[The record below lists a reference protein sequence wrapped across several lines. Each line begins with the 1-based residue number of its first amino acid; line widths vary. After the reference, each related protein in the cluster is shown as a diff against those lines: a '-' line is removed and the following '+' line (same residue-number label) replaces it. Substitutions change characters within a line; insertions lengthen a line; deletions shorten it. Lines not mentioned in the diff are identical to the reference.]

1 MKVFS
6 FCLYGTEPNYYAGLL
21 ENIAII
27 KEHYPEFTIVVHKGF
42 CDPTWVIP
50 EGVEVNITNREGAIN
65 ALLRY
70 LSLCT
75 AEVGFVRD
83 TDSRITARDRW
94 CIDEFLKSDKSY
106 HSIRDHYWHQS
117 KLMAGTFGWKK
128 ALPIMMPTHE
138 VPYGYDEQFLT
149 QCVYEQIKPELLVH
163 TSVRAF
169 AGEHA
174 EWIERPCE
182 DKHDFVGNVIW
193 DGKPK
198 FAHMPEH
205 RQLLMEMRNHDQFA
219 LARRYI
225 RDLDLMEI
233 PYDHRCDTFLILAQC
248 GYYLKDPAMAR
259 RVYAAYEFADI
270 RPLVIQQSSDLL
282 RWMGRVVASF
292 DPAREPKDGEI
303 VIVYGDYP
311 DWHHGLPITNKLF
324 RHPVFFSQVKH
335 DVVESHPCWDSV
347 DVVYVLNL
355 ETRSDRYMET
365 LSSLARVAAPL
376 HKIHHYK
383 AQKDASMSPYAG
395 ATKNHLDVMVHFNQ
409 TPELKQCLILE
420 DDIVFTSD
428 VSRVWSSVAEF
439 FRRPYDY
446 TLCFLAVSRIGPR
459 EPFDDLL
466 SRSRQGCT
474 TSSAYFLRKPTSQ
487 EVQRVVQEGFDIIV
501 KGQDPNYTGVIDQY
515 WCSHLPLI
523 HFFKDKLAYQ
533 RPALSNLVGAV
544 VANLD

>member
-6 FCLYGTEPNYYAGLL
+6 FCLYGTEPNYYTGLL
-21 ENIAII
+21 ENIEII
-27 KEHYPEFTIVVHKGF
+27 KQYYPDFTIVVHKGF
-42 CDPTWVIP
+42 CDPSWVIP

-94 CIDEFLKSDKSY
+94 CIDEFLKSDKFY

-128 ALPIMMPTHE
+128 PLPIMMPTHE

-149 QCVYEQIKPELLVH
+149 QVVYDAVKPELLVH

-182 DKHDFVGNVIW
+182 DVHDFVGNVIW

-198 FAHMPEH
+198 FSHMTEH
-205 RQLLMEMRNHDQFA
+205 RQFLMEMRNHDQFA

-225 RDLDLMEI
+225 RDFDLMTL
-233 PYDHRCDTFLILAQC
+233 PHDHRCDTLLVLAQC
-248 GYYLKDPAMAR
+248 AYYLNDQAMAR
-259 RVYAAYEFADI
+259 RIYAAYEFADI
-270 RPLVIQQSSDLL
+270 RPLVIEQSSALL
-282 RWMGRVVASF
+282 HWMGRVVASF
-292 DPAREPKDGEI
+292 DPAREPKEGEI

-347 DVVYVLNL
+347 DVIYILNL

-365 LSSLARVAAPL
+365 LSSLTRVAAPL

-383 AQKDASMSPYAG
+383 AKKDTSMSAYAG

-409 TPELKQCLILE
+409 TPELKQCLVLE

-428 VSRVWSSVAEF
+428 VSRVWTSVAEF

-446 TLCFLAVSRIGPR
+446 TLCFLAISRIGPR

-501 KGQDPNYTGVIDQY
+501 KGQDTNYTGVIDQY

>member
-6 FCLYGTEPNYYAGLL
+6 FCIYGTEPNYYTGLL
-21 ENIAII
+21 ENITII

-128 ALPIMMPTHE
+128 PMSLMMPTHE
-138 VPYGYDEQFLT
+138 VGYGYDEQFLT
-149 QCVYEQIKPELLVH
+149 QCVYEQIKSELLVH

-205 RQLLMEMRNHDQFA
+205 RQLLMEMRSHDQFA

-233 PYDHRCDTFLILAQC
+233 PYDHRCDTLLVLAQC
-248 GYYLKDPAMAR
+248 GYYLNDLAMAR

-282 RWMGRVVASF
+282 HWMGRVVASF

-311 DWHHGLPITNKLF
+311 DWHHGFPITNKLF
-324 RHPVFFSQVKH
+324 RHPVFFRQVKH

-383 AQKDASMSPYAG
+383 AQKDASMSAYAG

-409 TPELKQCLILE
+409 TPELKQCLVLE

-428 VSRVWSSVAEF
+428 VSRVWTRVAEF

-446 TLCFLAVSRIGPR
+446 TLCFLAISRIGPR

>member
-6 FCLYGTEPNYYAGLL
+6 FCLYGTDRNYYTGLL
-21 ENIAII
+21 ENIEII
-27 KEHYPEFTIVVHKGF
+27 RQHYPEFTIVVHKGF

-70 LSLCT
+70 MSLCT
-75 AEVGFVRD
+75 ADVGFVRD

-138 VPYGYDEQFLT
+138 VGYGYDEQFLD

-169 AGEHA
+169 VGEHA

-182 DKHDFVGNVIW
+182 DNHDFVGNVIW

-205 RQLLMEMRNHDQFA
+205 RQLIMEMRNHDQFA

-233 PYDHRCDTFLILAQC
+233 PYHHRCDTLFVLVQC
-248 GYYLKDPAMAR
+248 GYYLNDLAMSR

-270 RPLVIQQSSDLL
+270 RPLVIQQSSSLL
-282 RWMGRVVASF
+282 NWMGRVVASF
-292 DPAREPKDGEI
+292 DPTREPKDGEV

-324 RHPVFFSQVKH
+324 RHPSFFSQVAH

-347 DVVYVLNL
+347 DVVYILNL

-376 HKIHHYK
+376 HKIYHYK
-383 AQKDASMSPYAG
+383 AQKDPSMSPYAG
-395 ATKNHLDVMVHFNQ
+395 ATKNHLDAMVHFNQ
-409 TPELKQCLILE
+409 TPELKQCLVLE

-446 TLCFLAVSRIGPR
+446 TLCFLAISRIGHR

-466 SRSRQGCT
+466 SRSRQPCT
-474 TSSAYFLRKPTSQ
+474 TSSAYFLRKPSSQ

-515 WCSHLPLI
+515 WCSHLPMI

>member
-1 MKVFS
+1 
-6 FCLYGTEPNYYAGLL
+6 
-21 ENIAII
+21 
-27 KEHYPEFTIVVHKGF
+27 
-42 CDPTWVIP
+42 
-50 EGVEVNITNREGAIN
+50 
-65 ALLRY
+65 
-70 LSLCT
+70 
-75 AEVGFVRD
+75 VRD

-94 CIDEFLKSDKSY
+94 CIDEFLKSDKVY

-138 VPYGYDEQFLT
+138 VPYGFDEQFLT
-149 QCVYEQIKPELLVH
+149 QCVYEQIKPDLLVH

-205 RQLLMEMRNHDQFA
+205 RQLIMEMRNHDQFA

-225 RDLDLMEI
+225 RDIDLMEI
-233 PYDHRCDTFLILAQC
+233 PYDHRCDTLLVLAQC
-248 GYYLKDPAMAR
+248 AYYLNDPAMAR

-282 RWMGRVVASF
+282 PWMGRVVASF
-292 DPAREPKDGEI
+292 DPAREPKEGEV

-324 RHPVFFSQVKH
+324 RHPVFFNQVKH

-383 AQKDASMSPYAG
+383 AQKDPSMSAYAG

-446 TLCFLAVSRIGPR
+446 TICFLAVSRIGPR

>member
-6 FCLYGTEPNYYAGLL
+6 LCLYGTEPNYYTGLL

-128 ALPIMMPTHE
+128 PLSLMMPTHE

-282 RWMGRVVASF
+282 SWMGRVVASF

-347 DVVYVLNL
+347 DVVYILNL

-383 AQKDASMSPYAG
+383 AQKDASMSAYAG

-409 TPELKQCLILE
+409 TPELKQCLVLE

-428 VSRVWSSVAEF
+428 VSRVWTRVAEF

-446 TLCFLAVSRIGPR
+446 TLCFLAISRIGPR

-474 TSSAYFLRKPTSQ
+474 TSSAYFLRKPTSH

>member
-6 FCLYGTEPNYYAGLL
+6 FCLYGTEPNYYTGLL
-21 ENIAII
+21 ENIEII
-27 KEHYPEFTIVVHKGF
+27 KQYYPDFTIVVHKGF

-50 EGVEVNITNREGAIN
+50 EGVEVNTTNREGAIN

-94 CIDEFLKSDKSY
+94 CIDEFLKSDKVY

-117 KLMAGTFGWKK
+117 KLMAGTFGWKR
-128 ALPIMMPTHE
+128 ALPLMMPTHE
-138 VPYGYDEQFLT
+138 VPYGFDEQFLT
-149 QCVYEQIKPELLVH
+149 QCVYEQIKPDLLVH

-205 RQLLMEMRNHDQFA
+205 RQLIMEMRNHDQFA

-225 RDLDLMEI
+225 RDIDLMEI
-233 PYDHRCDTFLILAQC
+233 PYDHRCDTLLVLAQC
-248 GYYLKDPAMAR
+248 AYYLNDPAMAR

-282 RWMGRVVASF
+282 PWMGRVVASF
-292 DPAREPKDGEI
+292 DPAREPKEGEV

-324 RHPVFFSQVKH
+324 RHPVFFNQVKH

-383 AQKDASMSPYAG
+383 AQKDPSMSAYAG

-446 TLCFLAVSRIGPR
+446 TLCFLAISRIGPR

-515 WCSHLPLI
+515 WCHRLPLI

>member
-6 FCLYGTEPNYYAGLL
+6 FCIYGTEPNYYTGLL

-50 EGVEVNITNREGAIN
+50 DGVEVNITNREGAIN

-94 CIDEFLKSDKSY
+94 CIDQFLKSDKSY

-117 KLMAGTFGWKK
+117 KLMAGTFGWKRP
-128 ALPIMMPTHE
+128 LPLMMPTHE
-138 VPYGYDEQFLT
+138 VGYGYDEQFLT

-174 EWIERPCE
+174 EWIERPYE
-182 DKHDFVGNVIW
+182 DNHDFVGNVIW

-198 FAHMPEH
+198 FSHMPEH

-225 RDLDLMEI
+225 RDLDLMKI
-233 PYDHRCDTFLILAQC
+233 PYDHRCDTLLVLAQC
-248 GYYLKDPAMAR
+248 GYYLNDPAMIR

-282 RWMGRVVASF
+282 RLMGRVVASF
-292 DPAREPKDGEI
+292 DPTREPKEGEV

-324 RHPVFFSQVKH
+324 RHVSFFHQVTH

-347 DVVYVLNL
+347 DIIYILNL

-383 AQKDASMSPYAG
+383 AQKDASMSAYAG

-428 VSRVWSSVAEF
+428 VSRVWTSVAEF

-446 TLCFLAVSRIGPR
+446 TLCFLAISRIGPR

-501 KGQDPNYTGVIDQY
+501 KGQDSNYTGVIDQY
-515 WCSHLPLI
+515 WCYHLPLI

>member
-6 FCLYGTEPNYYAGLL
+6 LCLYGTEPNYYTGLL

-282 RWMGRVVASF
+282 SWMGRVVASF

-383 AQKDASMSPYAG
+383 AQKDASMSAYAG

-409 TPELKQCLILE
+409 TPELKQCLVLE

-446 TLCFLAVSRIGPR
+446 TLCFLAISRIGPR

>member
-6 FCLYGTEPNYYAGLL
+6 FCIYGTEPNYYTGLL

-50 EGVEVNITNREGAIN
+50 DGVEVNITNREGAIN

-94 CIDEFLKSDKSY
+94 CIDQFLKSDKSY

-117 KLMAGTFGWKK
+117 KLMAGTFGWKRP
-128 ALPIMMPTHE
+128 LPIMMPTHE
-138 VPYGYDEQFLT
+138 VGYGYDEQFLT

-174 EWIERPCE
+174 EWIERPYE
-182 DKHDFVGNVIW
+182 DNHDFVGNVIW

-225 RDLDLMEI
+225 RDLDLMKI
-233 PYDHRCDTFLILAQC
+233 PYDHRCDTLLVLAQC
-248 GYYLKDPAMAR
+248 GYYLNDPAMIR
-259 RVYAAYEFADI
+259 RVYSAYEFADI

-282 RWMGRVVASF
+282 RLMGRVVASF
-292 DPAREPKDGEI
+292 DPTREPKDGEV

-324 RHPVFFSQVKH
+324 RHVSFFHQVTH
-335 DVVESHPCWDSV
+335 DVVESNPCWDSV
-347 DVVYVLNL
+347 DIIYILNL

-383 AQKDASMSPYAG
+383 AQKDASMSAYAG

-428 VSRVWSSVAEF
+428 VSRVWTSVAEF
-439 FRRPYDY
+439 FRRHYDY
-446 TLCFLAVSRIGPR
+446 TLCFLAISRIGPR

-487 EVQRVVQEGFDIIV
+487 EVQRVVQDGFDIIV
-501 KGQDPNYTGVIDQY
+501 KGQDSNYTGVIDQY

>member
-6 FCLYGTEPNYYAGLL
+6 FCIYGTEPNYYTGLL

-50 EGVEVNITNREGAIN
+50 DGVEVNITNREGAIN

-94 CIDEFLKSDKSY
+94 CIDQFLKSDKSY

-117 KLMAGTFGWKK
+117 KLMAGTFGWKRP
-128 ALPIMMPTHE
+128 LPIMMPTHE
-138 VPYGYDEQFLT
+138 VGYGYDEQFLT

-174 EWIERPCE
+174 EWIERPYE
-182 DKHDFVGNVIW
+182 DNHDFVGNVIW

-225 RDLDLMEI
+225 RDLDLMKI
-233 PYDHRCDTFLILAQC
+233 PYDHRCDTLLVLAQC
-248 GYYLKDPAMAR
+248 GYYLNDPAMIR
-259 RVYAAYEFADI
+259 RVYSAYEFADI

-282 RWMGRVVASF
+282 RLMGRVVASF
-292 DPAREPKDGEI
+292 DPTREPKEGEV

-324 RHPVFFSQVKH
+324 RHVSFFHQVTH
-335 DVVESHPCWDSV
+335 DVVESNPCWDSV
-347 DVVYVLNL
+347 DIIYILNL

-383 AQKDASMSPYAG
+383 AQKDASMSAYAG

-428 VSRVWSSVAEF
+428 VSRVWTSVAEF
-439 FRRPYDY
+439 FRRHYDY
-446 TLCFLAVSRIGPR
+446 TLCFLAISRIGPR

-487 EVQRVVQEGFDIIV
+487 EVQRVVQDGFDIIV
-501 KGQDPNYTGVIDQY
+501 KGQDSNYTGVIDQY

>member
-6 FCLYGTEPNYYAGLL
+6 LCLYGTEPNYYTGLL

-282 RWMGRVVASF
+282 SWMGRVVASF

-383 AQKDASMSPYAG
+383 AQKDASMSAYAG

-409 TPELKQCLILE
+409 TPELKQCLVLE

>member
-6 FCLYGTEPNYYAGLL
+6 FCLYGTEPNYYTGLL

-94 CIDEFLKSDKSY
+94 CIDQFLKSDKSY

-117 KLMAGTFGWKK
+117 KLMAGTFGWKRP
-128 ALPIMMPTHE
+128 LPLMMPTHE
-138 VPYGYDEQFLT
+138 VGYGYDEQFLT

-174 EWIERPCE
+174 EWIERPYE
-182 DKHDFVGNVIW
+182 DNHDFVGNVIW

-225 RDLDLMEI
+225 RDLDLMKI
-233 PYDHRCDTFLILAQC
+233 PYDHRCDTLLVLAQC
-248 GYYLKDPAMAR
+248 GYYLNDPAMIR

-282 RWMGRVVASF
+282 RLMGRVVASF
-292 DPAREPKDGEI
+292 DPTREPKDGEV

-324 RHPVFFSQVKH
+324 RHVSFFHQVTH

-347 DVVYVLNL
+347 DIIYILNL

-383 AQKDASMSPYAG
+383 AQKDASMSAYAG

-428 VSRVWSSVAEF
+428 VSRVWTRVAEF

-446 TLCFLAVSRIGPR
+446 TLCFLAISRIGPR

>member
-1 MKVFS
+1 
-6 FCLYGTEPNYYAGLL
+6 
-21 ENIAII
+21 
-27 KEHYPEFTIVVHKGF
+27 
-42 CDPTWVIP
+42 
-50 EGVEVNITNREGAIN
+50 
-65 ALLRY
+65 
-70 LSLCT
+70 
-75 AEVGFVRD
+75 
-83 TDSRITARDRW
+83 
-94 CIDEFLKSDKSY
+94 
-106 HSIRDHYWHQS
+106 
-117 KLMAGTFGWKK
+117 
-128 ALPIMMPTHE
+128 
-138 VPYGYDEQFLT
+138 
-149 QCVYEQIKPELLVH
+149 
-163 TSVRAF
+163 
-169 AGEHA
+169 
-174 EWIERPCE
+174 
-182 DKHDFVGNVIW
+182 
-193 DGKPK
+193 
-198 FAHMPEH
+198 
-205 RQLLMEMRNHDQFA
+205 
-219 LARRYI
+219 
-225 RDLDLMEI
+225 
-233 PYDHRCDTFLILAQC
+233 
-248 GYYLKDPAMAR
+248 
-259 RVYAAYEFADI
+259 
-270 RPLVIQQSSDLL
+270 
-282 RWMGRVVASF
+282 
-292 DPAREPKDGEI
+292 

-347 DVVYVLNL
+347 DVMYVLNL

-383 AQKDASMSPYAG
+383 AQKDPSMSPYAG
-395 ATKNHLDVMVHFNQ
+395 ATKNHLDAMVHFNQ

-446 TLCFLAVSRIGPR
+446 TLCFLAISRIGPR

-515 WCSHLPLI
+515 WCYHLPLI

>member
-1 MKVFS
+1 M
-6 FCLYGTEPNYYAGLL
+6 
-21 ENIAII
+21 I
-27 KEHYPEFTIVVHKGF
+27 
-42 CDPTWVIP
+42 
-50 EGVEVNITNREGAIN
+50 
-65 ALLRY
+65 
-70 LSLCT
+70 
-75 AEVGFVRD
+75 
-83 TDSRITARDRW
+83 
-94 CIDEFLKSDKSY
+94 
-106 HSIRDHYWHQS
+106 
-117 KLMAGTFGWKK
+117 
-128 ALPIMMPTHE
+128 
-138 VPYGYDEQFLT
+138 
-149 QCVYEQIKPELLVH
+149 
-163 TSVRAF
+163 
-169 AGEHA
+169 
-174 EWIERPCE
+174 
-182 DKHDFVGNVIW
+182 
-193 DGKPK
+193 
-198 FAHMPEH
+198 
-205 RQLLMEMRNHDQFA
+205 
-219 LARRYI
+219 
-225 RDLDLMEI
+225 
-233 PYDHRCDTFLILAQC
+233 
-248 GYYLKDPAMAR
+248 R

-282 RWMGRVVASF
+282 RLMGRVVASF
-292 DPAREPKDGEI
+292 DPTREPKEGEV

-324 RHPVFFSQVKH
+324 RHPSFFSQVTH
-335 DVVESHPCWDSV
+335 DVVESNPCWDSV
-347 DVVYVLNL
+347 DIIYILNL

-383 AQKDASMSPYAG
+383 AQKDASMSAYAG

-409 TPELKQCLILE
+409 TPDLKQCLVLE

-428 VSRVWSSVAEF
+428 VSRVWTSVAEF

-446 TLCFLAVSRIGPR
+446 TLCFLAISRIGPR

-501 KGQDPNYTGVIDQY
+501 KGQDSNYTGVIDQY
-515 WCSHLPLI
+515 WCYHLPLI

>member
-6 FCLYGTEPNYYAGLL
+6 FCLYGTDRNYYTGLL
-21 ENIAII
+21 ENIEII
-27 KEHYPEFTIVVHKGF
+27 KQYYPDFTIVVHKGF

-50 EGVEVNITNREGAIN
+50 EGVDVNTTNREGAIN

-94 CIDEFLKSDKSY
+94 CIDEFLKSDKLY

-138 VPYGYDEQFLT
+138 VPYGFDEHFLT
-149 QCVYEQIKPELLVH
+149 QCVYDTIKPDLLVH

-169 AGEHA
+169 TGEHA

-233 PYDHRCDTFLILAQC
+233 PYAHRCDTLLVLAQC
-248 GYYLKDPAMAR
+248 AYYLNDPAMAR

-270 RPLVIQQSSDLL
+270 RPLVIQQSSALL
-282 RWMGRVVASF
+282 HWMGRVVASF

-383 AQKDASMSPYAG
+383 AQKDPSMSAYAG

-446 TLCFLAVSRIGPR
+446 TLCFLAISRIGQR

-515 WCSHLPLI
+515 WCYHLPLI